1 MVSSAATYNVDNV
14 ADLTNTLE
22 RLHLDG
28 QDWMVDACDIRRD
41 DRYARLRDGKVD
53 IGCYQCWLEPAGTLL
68 LLR

>member
-1 MVSSAATYNVDNV
+1 
-14 ADLTNTLE
+14 
-22 RLHLDG
+22 
-28 QDWMVDACDIRRD
+28 MVDACDIRRD